1 VFFGCANYSK
11 TKCDFVSWD
20 RPVPK
25 ACPSCNAPF
34 LVEKV
39 SKAGVRLRCIAE
51 GCGYS
56 ADKDDSEAPAAEP
69 GPGAPA
75 APNPDAKAS

>member
-1 VFFGCANYSK
+1 MFFGCSNYGK

-25 ACPSCNAPF
+25 ACPQCGAAF
-34 LVEKV
+34 LVQKV

-51 GCGYS
+51 GCGY
-56 ADKDDSEAPAAEP
+56 AAEP
-69 GPGAPA
+69 DENEGGEGSPA
-75 APNPDAKAS
+75 LDAQAS